1 MSQPARDGSITF
13 EGVRLTHPDRI
24 LYPDRGI
31 TKLALAQYY
40 AAVKDWAVPQ
50 IAHRPLTLVRCP
62 DGQAGQCFYQKHLSS
77 GVPDVVG
84 RIEIPE
90 KSGSETYP
98 VIDNLAGLIA
108 MVQMGVLEIHLWGS
122 TVDKLE
128 TPDRIIFDFDPDEG
142 LPWERV
148 TAAAIEMREAL
159 LGIGLQS
166 FVKTTGG
173 KGLHVVAP
181 VAPKLGWDAIKEF
194 SKWVAERFVAAY
206 PDRFTSNMAK
216 RARSG
221 RIYIDYL
228 RNGRG
233 ATAIAPY
240 SARAR
245 AGATVATPL
254 FWEEVEKGVKPDGF
268 TVTSL
273 PQRLARLK
281 SDPWAEMPTL
291 RQSIGAKIRKAVGI

>member
-1 MSQPARDGSITF
+1 
-13 EGVRLTHPDRI
+13 
-24 LYPDRGI
+24 
-31 TKLALAQYY
+31 
-40 AAVKDWAVPQ
+40 
-50 IAHRPLTLVRCP
+50 
-62 DGQAGQCFYQKHLSS
+62 
-77 GVPDVVG
+77 
-84 RIEIPE
+84 
-90 KSGSETYP
+90 
-98 VIDNLAGLIA
+98 
-108 MVQMGVLEIHLWGS
+108 MVQIGVLEIHLWGS

-142 LPWERV
+142 LPWDRV

-159 LGIGLQS
+159 LGIGLES

-181 VAPKLGWDAIKEF
+181 VMPKLGWDAIKEF

-245 AGATVATPL
+245 AGAPVATPL

-273 PQRLARLK
+273 PQRLAKLK
-281 SDPWAEMPTL
+281 SDPWAEMPKL